1 MKESHKDLHYLYS
14 CRRGFFFQGRGAL
27 QKLYG
32 DFFVRGRSSKIL
44 LEVKVNEKD
53 LFWGGGLGW
62 ITGHAAKTFSGY
74 NLSLNDLIHTSLA
87 NQPIPNTLFHD
98 HTLWSVPL
106 ISIPETFT

>member
-1 MKESHKDLHYLYS
+1 MVIFLSE
-14 CRRGFFFQGRGAL
+14 GGRVKLL
-27 QKLYG
+27 Q
-32 DFFVRGRSSKIL
+32 
-44 LEVKVNEKD
+44 VKVNEKD
-53 LFWGGGLGW
+53 LFWGGWLGW